1 MHHVSRSTLIIHG
14 RLAMRT
20 ARLDAARDGRHGL
33 QVMTFE
39 QAAVRLAGGFSQAI
53 DTETLRTAIQSVLP
67 TTDLGE
73 LESIKWL
80 PGMVAAAMDTLRK
93 VWNAGLDL
101 TDRAFSAAPRL
112 EAIARLEAAVIAQ
125 LPAGMLRPGDLLAAA
140 MAHLPHAKAVLGP
153 VEVSGLTELEPCWR
167 PLLLALT
174 GHVPV
179 QWTAGARS
187 VPDWLRGGAV
197 DIVTAP
203 AAAPERQ
210 LVSAATAYH
219 EAIEALRWVRSLLAS
234 GVAPADIAIAAA
246 SPAEYDDHFLALRAE
261 ADLNLHFVHGVHTVT
276 TREGQA
282 AAALADI
289 VVRGISR
296 SRVRRLAI
304 LCKEA
309 KAFAE
314 LPDRWLRVLPPD
326 APLTNL
332 KAWDRAFARLRPE
345 DWPDGVDHNAAARA
359 AVLLLS
365 QGPTAAERLGEAFL
379 EGRALTIWRKALG
392 TGPATAIDLTLA
404 NLKHDDGLEACVSV
418 AWMPAAELAACPR
431 PNVRLVGMNSGRWP
445 RGISE
450 ERLIPDHIIPTNQID
465 PLPVNLADRRDFQT
479 ILATSARQIVLSR
492 ARRDREGRLLGRSPL
507 LSGLGEEQY
516 LRRYAVPAHA
526 YGETDR
532 LMARPE
538 EFALDPQATSAT
550 ACWRDW
556 LRPQLTTHD
565 GLVRAGHP
573 LLQQILRRRHSASS
587 LKLLLRNPQ
596 AFVWKY
602 AFHWEAPQVGSEP
615 LVLDALDFGNLVH
628 HTLDLALQEL
638 EAAGGLSAANE
649 ATITTAIRHVIDRA
663 VVEWEADQA
672 IPPTLIWRH
681 TLEDVAE
688 TSIKALSF
696 GSGALPGAR
705 AYGEVPF
712 GGMEPKSGSAIPWD
726 AATPVTIPGTD
737 FQIGGYIDRLD
748 LAPDGKQAIVRD
760 YKTGRAPRRP
770 SRLNGG
776 SELQRCL
783 YAFAVKA
790 LLGEQVTISASLLY
804 PRSGLD
810 LPLDDPET
818 AMADLTTYLRIAGA
832 SLNAGWAIAG
842 PDAAGVFDDLAFA
855 LPANAGATYCQRKQA
870 AMHERLARLA
880 PLWELE

>member
-1 MHHVSRSTLIIHG
+1 MRAA
-14 RLAMRT
+14 RLA
-20 ARLDAARDGRHGL
+20 AARRGRHGL

-39 QAAVRLAGGFSQAI
+39 QAAVRLAGGFNQAI
-53 DTETLRTAIQSVLP
+53 DAETLRTTIQAVLP

-73 LESIKWL
+73 LESIKAL

-93 VWNAGLDL
+93 VWSAGLDL
-101 TDRAFSAAPRL
+101 ASRIPVSPRL
-112 EAIARLEAAVIAQ
+112 EAISRLEAAVITQ
-125 LPAGMLRPGDLLAAA
+125 IPAGTLRPADIVTAASA
-140 MAHLPHAKAVLGP
+140 RLNHAASILGT

-167 PLLLALT
+167 PLLLALA

-179 QWTAGARS
+179 QWSAGARS
-187 VPDWLRGGAV
+187 VPDWLKGSAV
-197 DIVTAP
+197 TVVTAP
-203 AAAPERQ
+203 AAAPERK

-219 EAIEALRWVRSLLAS
+219 EAIEALRWARALLAS

-246 SPAEYDDHFLALRAE
+246 SPAAYDDHFLALRSDT
-261 ADLNLHFVHGVHTVT
+261 DLDLHFVHGVRTVT
-276 TREGQA
+276 TRDGQA

-309 KAFAE
+309 RAFAG
-314 LPDRWLRVLPPD
+314 LPDGWLRVLPPD

-332 KAWDRAFARLRPE
+332 KAWDRVFVRLKPE
-345 DWPDGVDHNAAARA
+345 DWPDGADHIAAVRA
-359 AVLLLS
+359 AVLLLT
-365 QGPTAAERLGEAFL
+365 QGATAAEQLGEAFL
-379 EGRALTIWRKALG
+379 EGRALTIWRKALAA
-392 TGPATAIDLTLA
+392 GPATAIDLTLA
-404 NLKHDDGLEACVSV
+404 NLKQDDGLEACVSV

-431 PNVRLVGMNSGRWP
+431 PHVRLVGINSGRWP

-450 ERLIPDHIIPTNQID
+450 DRLIPDHIIPTNQID

-479 ILATSARQIVLSR
+479 ILATSSRQVVLSR
-492 ARRDREGRLLGRSPL
+492 ARRDQEGRLLGRSPL

-516 LRRYAVPAHA
+516 LRRHAIPVHA
-526 YGETDR
+526 YSETDR

-556 LRPQLTTHD
+556 LRPQLTAHD

-573 LLQQILRRRHSASS
+573 LLHQILRRRHSASS

-596 AFVWKY
+596 GFVWKY
-602 AFHWEAPQVGSEP
+602 AFHWEASEVGSEP

-638 EAAGGLSAANE
+638 EAAGGLSAADE
-649 ATITTAIRHVIDRA
+649 AAITTAVRHALDRA
-663 VVEWEADQA
+663 VVEWETDQA
-672 IPPTLIWRH
+672 VPPALIWRH
-681 TLEDVAE
+681 TLEDVAG
-688 TSIKALSF
+688 TSINALSF
-696 GSGALPGAR
+696 GSQTLPGAR

-712 GGMEPKSGSAIPWD
+712 GGMEPKSGGAIPWD
-726 AATPVTIPGTD
+726 ATAPVTIPGTD

-748 LAPDGKQAIVRD
+748 LAPDGSQAIVRD
-760 YKTGRAPRRP
+760 YKTGRAPRNP
-770 SRLNGG
+770 LRLGGG

-790 LLGEQVTISASLLY
+790 LLGEKIAISASLLY
-804 PRSGLD
+804 PRSGVD
-810 LPLDDPET
+810 LPLDNPEA
-818 AMADLTTYLRIAGA
+818 AMADLTTYLRIAGT
-832 SLNAGWAIAG
+832 SLNAGSAIAG
-842 PDAAGVFDDLAFA
+842 PDAAGTFDDLAFA
-855 LPANAGATYCQRKQA
+855 LPANAGATYCKRKQA
-870 AMHERLARLA
+870 AMHERLVELA
-880 PLWELE
+880 SLWDLD

>member
-1 MHHVSRSTLIIHG
+1 
-14 RLAMRT
+14 
-20 ARLDAARDGRHGL
+20 
-33 QVMTFE
+33 MTFE
-39 QAAVRLAGGFSQAI
+39 QAAVRLAGGFNQAI
-53 DTETLRTAIQSVLP
+53 DTETLRTTIQAVLP

-73 LESIKWL
+73 LESIKAL
-80 PGMVAAAMDTLRK
+80 PGMVSAAMDTLRK

-101 TDRAFSAAPRL
+101 RNRARKFRRL
-112 EAIARLEAAVIAQ
+112 EAIARLEAAVVAQ
-125 LPAGMLRPGDLLAAA
+125 LPTSMLRPVDLLSAAIA
-140 MAHLPHAKAVLGP
+140 RLPHAKAVLGP
-153 VEVSGLTELEPCWR
+153 IEVSGLTELEPCWR
-167 PLLLALT
+167 PLLLALA
-174 GHVPV
+174 GYVPV
-179 QWTAGARS
+179 KWTAGARS
-187 VPDWLRGGAV
+187 VPDWLEGSAV
-197 DIVTAP
+197 AVVTAP

-219 EAIEALRWVRSLLAS
+219 EAMEALRWARALLAS
-234 GVAPADIAIAAA
+234 GVSPADIAIAAA
-246 SPAEYDDHFLALRAE
+246 SPAEYDDHFLALRAD
-261 ADLNLHFVHGVHTVT
+261 ANLDLHFVHGVRTVT

-282 AAALADI
+282 AAALTDI

-296 SRVRRLAI
+296 SRVRRLAV

-314 LPDRWLRVLPPD
+314 LPDGWLRVLPPD

-332 KAWDRAFARLRPE
+332 KAWDRAFGRLKPE
-345 DWPDGVDHNAAARA
+345 DWPDGVNHNAAARA
-359 AVLLLS
+359 AVLLLA
-365 QGPTAAERLGEAFL
+365 QGPSTAEQLGEAFL
-379 EGRALTIWRKALG
+379 EGRSLTIWRKALA

-404 NLKHDDGLEACVSV
+404 SLKHDDGLEAGVSL

-431 PNVRLVGMNSGRWP
+431 PYVRLVGMNSGRWP

-450 ERLIPDHIIPTNQID
+450 DRLIPNHIIPTNEID

-479 ILATSARQIVLSR
+479 ILATSTRQVVLSR
-492 ARRDREGRLLGRSPL
+492 ARRDQEGRLLGRSPL

-516 LRRYAVPAHA
+516 LRRHAVPVHA
-526 YGETDR
+526 YSETDR

-538 EFALDPQATSAT
+538 EFALEPQATSAT

-556 LRPQLTTHD
+556 LRSQLTAHD
-565 GLVRAGHP
+565 GLVRAEHP

-596 AFVWKY
+596 SFVWKY
-602 AFHWEAPQVGSEP
+602 AFHWEASEAGSEP

-638 EAAGGLSAANE
+638 EAAGGLSVADEAA
-649 ATITTAIRHVIDRA
+649 ITTAVRHAMGRA
-663 VVEWEADQA
+663 VVEWETDQA
-672 IPPTLIWRH
+672 VPPALIWRH
-681 TLEDVAE
+681 TMEDVAK
-688 TSIKALSF
+688 TSISALSF
-696 GSGALPGAR
+696 SSHTLPGAR

-712 GGMEPKSGSAIPWD
+712 GGMEPKSGGAIPWD

-748 LAPDGKQAIVRD
+748 LAPDGSQAIVRD
-760 YKTGRAPRRP
+760 YKTGRAPRNTL
-770 SRLNGG
+770 RLGGG

-790 LLGEQVTISASLLY
+790 LLGEKVAISASLLY
-804 PRSGLD
+804 PRSGVD
-810 LPLDDPET
+810 LPLNNPEA

-832 SLNAGWAIAG
+832 SLNAGSAIAG
-842 PDAAGVFDDLAFA
+842 PDAAGTFDDLAFA

-870 AMHERLARLA
+870 ATRERLAELA